1 MNVIK
6 LVLLTAICGLAGG
19 STSGLARTLPDQDQT
34 QGQRT
39 VEPMDKT
46 PVFRVN
52 VVSRSTKAV
61 DYRHRGGSTKVDL
74 RGTELMPGASGEA
87 RVESK
92 TGRLDQ
98 CKTERTRGG
107 QQIWNGVLDL
117 R

>member
-52 VVSRSTKAV
+52 
-61 DYRHRGGSTKVDL
+61 
-74 RGTELMPGASGEA
+74 
-87 RVESK
+87 
-92 TGRLDQ
+92 
-98 CKTERTRGG
+98 
-107 QQIWNGVLDL
+107 
-117 R
+117 